1 MHKETVFGHVNL
13 RRKVTVKL
21 KDALENIPAICDKD
35 LRDYINELVK
45 KNFNTRQ
52 LLAHFKSINY
62 RLNRQKI
69 EKVEVWQFSDEKEQ
83 LVATRKSLDTSF
95 DSKHIDSIT
104 DTGIQKILKNY
115 LQAKGGDP
123 NVAFTP
129 EGIMEMN
136 QNISLYNDGKQ
147 HQPIRKIRVFEPM
160 GAKYPVGQSG
170 NKSAKY
176 VEAQKGTNLYFAI
189 YEDEE
194 GERSYRTIPL
204 NEVVERL
211 KQGLSP
217 VPEKNDKD
225 VDLKFYLSP
234 NDLVYVP
241 IEDEHESLAKDHIY
255 KFVDSSGTTANFIP
269 HRSANVI
276 FELNKKDAERFCS
289 GSIIQNEYGVGSPQS
304 QNQKAITGEMIK
316 AVCWKLEVDRLGNVI
331 KVI

>member
-1 MHKETVFGHVNL
+1 M
-13 RRKVTVKL
+13 
-21 KDALENIPAICDKD
+21 
-35 LRDYINELVK
+35 
-45 KNFNTRQ
+45 
-52 LLAHFKSINY
+52 
-62 RLNRQKI
+62 
-69 EKVEVWQFSDEKEQ
+69 
-83 LVATRKSLDTSF
+83 
-95 DSKHIDSIT
+95 
-104 DTGIQKILKNY
+104 KNY

-147 HQPIRKIRVFEPM
+147 HQPILKVRLFEPM

-170 NKSAKY
+170 NKSVKY

-194 GERSYRTIPL
+194 GKRSYKTIPL

-225 VDLKFYLSP
+225 VHLKFYLSP

-304 QNQKAITGEMIK
+304 KNQKAITGEMIK

-331 KVI
+331 KVIK